1 MLKLLL
7 FLKRIH
13 FVLLFLALEAVAI
26 TLFLHVNVYQKAKI
40 AGTSNR
46 LVRGIYDKMADVT
59 GYFGLRAEN
68 DRLIDEV
75 ARLRSQLSAFQVYDT
90 LGQPMD
96 SVPGLQYYQYQ
107 PARVIRN
114 SVTKR
119 QNYLTIDRGK
129 LDGVEPEM
137 ALISED
143 GIVGY
148 VVHCSNHFS
157 VAVSI
162 LNTEEFKTSG
172 CIKGSDFAGSI
183 YWDGVSHR
191 EVVLDE
197 IPKYADLKVGDTV
210 VTTNYSYIF
219 PPDQPIG
226 TVRSFEMVNGT
237 FYKVRV
243 ALFTDL
249 ARVKHVYVVRYL
261 EQGERRALE
270 MSVGNAEIGQNVPA
284 NKPEEETVEP

>member
-13 FVLLFLALEAVAI
+13 FVLLFLALEAIAI
-26 TLFLHVNVYQKAKI
+26 TLFLRGNLYQKAKI
-40 AGTSNR
+40 VGTSNR
-46 LVRGIYDKMADVT
+46 LVSGIYDKVADVT

-68 DRLIDEV
+68 DRLIAEV
-75 ARLRSQLSAFQVYDT
+75 ARLRSELSAYQHDNT
-90 LGQPMD
+90 LGIPAD
-96 SVPGLQYYQYQ
+96 SLPGLQYYQYQ

-114 SVTKR
+114 SITKR

-137 ALISED
+137 ALISEA

-148 VVHCSNHFS
+148 VLHCSPHFS

-162 LNTEEFKTSG
+162 LNTKEFKTSG
-172 CIKGSDFAGSI
+172 CIKGSDFAGPI
-183 YWDGVSHR
+183 YWDGVNHR

-210 VTTNYSYIF
+210 VTTPYSYIF

-243 ALFTDL
+243 TLFTDL

-270 MSVGNAEIGQNVPA
+270 MSIGNAEIG
-284 NKPEEETVEP
+284 E